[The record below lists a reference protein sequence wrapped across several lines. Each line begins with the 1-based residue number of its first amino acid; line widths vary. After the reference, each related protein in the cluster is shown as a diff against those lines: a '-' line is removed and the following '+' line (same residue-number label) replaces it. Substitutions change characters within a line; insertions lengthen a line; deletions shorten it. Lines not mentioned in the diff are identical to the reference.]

1 MVEKESMEDLKSRIH
16 EAIAVFFKQ
25 LPALNESSMRLQGSS
40 LEIRVEFATP
50 TKKDWQRP
58 KKPPPSRILRN
69 RKRLEMFLQR
79 SEAKMLVSDELPV
92 EKSESNN
99 SGPQGSEHEFSEKGE
114 MEKSMCEETAHNI
127 KINPP
132 PPPSPRHST
141 VQNQQDQKNNTMDS
155 TDTSEDSDD
164 TDNESDTDAAA
175 RTAKLEEMNA
185 GCERILQT
193 LEETMKYLNERF
205 EKETLIL
212 GQPREKQMHR
222 EEDNNIYPPTEE
234 VKNSGNDTS
243 DNKAPRDAT
252 DKEEDNNIYP
262 PTEEVKK
269 SGKDISDNKA
279 PRDVTDGF
287 KVVRA
292 KRRKKGNK
300 KGEQKDSC
308 KAS

>member
-1 MVEKESMEDLKSRIH
+1 MKSMNEK
-16 EAIAVFFKQ
+16 F
-25 LPALNESSMRLQGSS
+25 
-40 LEIRVEFATP
+40 
-50 TKKDWQRP
+50 
-58 KKPPPSRILRN
+58 
-69 RKRLEMFLQR
+69 
-79 SEAKMLVSDELPV
+79 
-92 EKSESNN
+92 
-99 SGPQGSEHEFSEKGE
+99 EKG
-114 MEKSMCEETAHNI
+114 
-127 KINPP
+127 
-132 PPPSPRHST
+132 
-141 VQNQQDQKNNTMDS
+141 
-155 TDTSEDSDD
+155 
-164 TDNESDTDAAA
+164 
-175 RTAKLEEMNA
+175 KL
-185 GCERILQT
+185 IS
-193 LEETMKYLNERF
+193 
-205 EKETLIL
+205 

-262 PTEEVKK
+262 PTEEVKN

-279 PRDVTDGF
+279 PRDVTDDF